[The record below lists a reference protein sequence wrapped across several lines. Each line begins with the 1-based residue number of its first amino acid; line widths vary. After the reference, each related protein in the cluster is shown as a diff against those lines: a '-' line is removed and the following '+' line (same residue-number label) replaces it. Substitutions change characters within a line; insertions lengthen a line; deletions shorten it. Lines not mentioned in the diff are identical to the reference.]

1 MKISTSQYAQ
11 ALFALVN
18 DSAEK
23 KSSDVISK
31 FAQTLVN
38 NNDVFR
44 IDKIISEFGRLWD
57 KSHGNLEVEIISAHE
72 LDNKTVKTLENHIM
86 KASGATELKIVKK
99 IDKSILGGV
108 VIKYGDQIFDAGLKS
123 RLEKFREAMV
133 A

>member
-11 ALFALVN
+11 ALFTLID
-18 DSAEK
+18 DSSDE

-44 IDKIISEFGRLWD
+44 VDKIISEFGRLWD

-72 LDNKTVKTLENHIM
+72 LDEKTIKTLEDHIM

-123 RLEKFREAMV
+123 RLEKFREAM
-133 A
+133 AA